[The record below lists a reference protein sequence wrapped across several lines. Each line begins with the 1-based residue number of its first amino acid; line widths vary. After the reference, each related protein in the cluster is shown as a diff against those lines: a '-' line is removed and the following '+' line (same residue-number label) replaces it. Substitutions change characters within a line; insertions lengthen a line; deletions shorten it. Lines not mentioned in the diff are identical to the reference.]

1 MNNLPL
7 CLCFRFPF
15 LLQTFPHYARTSVRQ
30 ILTITFSLFE
40 SFTHSNWHVARGSK
54 AGPQSHP
61 YSIRIAF
68 AFPTFTRT
76 FLVALSQPPSHHTW
90 PVFSAFL
97 FLYFLTGITKA
108 FTWTA
113 ARCFIFT
120 GWCSPL
126 PSSSK
131 KNGTRLVCARVTN
144 CSTLQISYWRKWNPL
159 STSWIDFNLQP
170 MGFCVSHSYPIG
182 FPLRWTVSTWPRNK
196 FTHKQSSFSSPI
208 CPIRV
213 TDWFIKKSPRSNLSP
228 KQNQKAMLN
237 IFLSY
242 QIFNPP
248 HPACCPP
255 FVLHVYTRCNGSRRN

>member
-1 MNNLPL
+1 MINLPL

-54 AGPQSHP
+54 ANPQSHP

-76 FLVALSQPPSHHTW
+76 FLVAPSQPPSHHTW

-120 GWCSPL
+120 GWCSLPFPL
-126 PSSSK
+126 PRK
-131 KNGTRLVCARVTN
+131 MYAIGVCTCYKLLDTADLLLAKMKPPFNFLDRFQP
-144 CSTLQISYWRKWNPL
+144 STH
-159 STSWIDFNLQP
+159 
-170 MGFCVSHSYPIG
+170 GFLCITLYPIG
-182 FPLRWTVSTWPRNK
+182 FPLR
-196 FTHKQSSFSSPI
+196 
-208 CPIRV
+208 
-213 TDWFIKKSPRSNLSP
+213 
-228 KQNQKAMLN
+228 
-237 IFLSY
+237 
-242 QIFNPP
+242 
-248 HPACCPP
+248 
-255 FVLHVYTRCNGSRRN
+255 